1 MSDQPESG
9 EDLEPAHSSFRR
21 APKGGDVLD
30 SIYRLDAP
38 LGKGGVGVV
47 YRAWHLHL
55 QRPCAIKFLHP
66 QLVSNPELRTR
77 FRREA
82 QSAFQLGH
90 PHIVAITD
98 FRDDGTNW
106 PYLVMELVQ
115 GQSLRDR
122 LEKGPLDP
130 QLSVRLMAELAD
142 ALVVAHRR
150 GVIHRDLKPEN
161 LLLANVENPPPGEP
175 ALTLKVLDFGLSK
188 MLDGV
193 EITGSGRLVGSPSYM
208 SPEQARG
215 DSHLVDARSDIW
227 SVGVLL
233 YECLTAEKLFS
244 CDDFEQKRQM
254 IMAAKLPP
262 LPFTERGLPT
272 MIEKIITRCCQQK
285 PEHRYQSAT
294 SLLHSLNAVY
304 PKPQPRIDTLPPGT
318 KLQGGVLV
326 LGLPPSG
333 VNPTGSQQHEALVAA
348 PSAGESQS
356 GPEIVIVPAVVKS
369 MLPDSSTAS
378 VIKNG
383 ELVQGGAPKPG
394 LRKSH
399 VAIAAVAVSAA
410 LGFTSLAGYTLWQ
423 SQQKTP
429 IPNPNAATTVPQDP
443 LIKVSGVT
451 DPKPADPTG
460 VASSPDAK
468 AAPPAVTPDL
478 GVAAL
483 PKDSPS
489 PILPTGDEK
498 DEAKDAGAQGQTGIA
513 AATSP
518 RVHTPPNLPLRGPRA
533 KAIGEPPTHPL
544 RFGPPRHANLA
555 MLGLPAPASAVP
567 FAGPAP
573 DAKDGKESASAAG
586 NPVAAEKPAA
596 KEATSKD
603 AATAAEKTAAPAK
616 DGAAT
621 SASKEAVVKE
631 ATSKDTASRDGTA
644 KDDKDG
650 EPAKAEKPARKA
662 TPVADA
668 KNEPVTT
675 QEAAMAA
682 NAILR
687 KATPQVGRC
696 YPAEVVPPTKISVE
710 LTVAK
715 NGKITEASVE
725 GAGDQ
730 TACVRNAVKLIRLG
744 AISDADSY
752 NLQYDFVNIR
762 R

>member
-9 EDLEPAHSSFRR
+9 KDVEPAHSSVRR

-215 DSHLVDARSDIW
+215 DSHIVDARSDIW

-233 YECLTAEKLFS
+233 YECLTAEKLFA
-244 CDDFEQKRQM
+244 CEDFEQKRQL

-262 LPFTERGLPT
+262 LPFAERGLPT
-272 MIEKIITRCCQQK
+272 MIEKIIHRCCQQK
-285 PEHRYQSAT
+285 PENRYQSAT
-294 SLLHSLNAVY
+294 SLLHALNAVY

-318 KLQGGVLV
+318 KLQGGILV
-326 LGLPPSG
+326 LGQPPSG
-333 VNPTGSQQHEALVAA
+333 PADSTTSAELLAA
-348 PSAGESQS
+348 RSPSASQS
-356 GPEIVIVPAVVKS
+356 GPEIVIMPTAAKSVP
-369 MLPDSSTAS
+369 PDLSAAS
-378 VIKNG
+378 VIKSG
-383 ELVQGGAPKPG
+383 EMVAGGAQTG
-394 LRKSH
+394 TLRRSH
-399 VAIAAVAVSAA
+399 IAIAVAAVAAA
-410 LGFTSLAGYTLWQ
+410 LSFTSFAGYTLWQ
-423 SQQKTP
+423 SQQKSPRTP
-429 IPNPNAATTVPQDP
+429 DPSVGATSNPSTTEP
-443 LIKVSGVT
+443 LIKVSAVT
-451 DPKPADPTG
+451 DSKTTAPVGEATNPE
-460 VASSPDAK
+460 AK
-468 AAPPAVTPDL
+468 SLPSAATAPDL
-478 GVAAL
+478 GNAATVAI
-483 PKDSPS
+483 P
-489 PILPTGDEK
+489 PTPVFPVGDEK
-498 DEAKDAGAQGQTGIA
+498 DEPTDAGTSAKTAGAVA
-513 AATSP
+513 ASATP
-518 RVHTPPNLPLRGPRA
+518 KPHTPPNLPLRGPRA
-533 KAIGEPPTHPL
+533 KPIGEMPTHPL
-544 RFGPPRHANLA
+544 RFGPPRLANMNLG
-555 MLGLPAPASAVP
+555 MVGLPPPAQTVP
-567 FAGPAP
+567 FASRAA
-573 DAKDGKESASAAG
+573 DAKEAAATPGDKSIPAEKAPSTKDTAGKESAAKAA
-586 NPVAAEKPAA
+586 PTVMEAAAKDGTDAIKEA
-596 KEATSKD
+596 KEAK
-603 AATAAEKTAAPAK
+603 APE
-616 DGAAT
+616 G
-621 SASKEAVVKE
+621 
-631 ATSKDTASRDGTA
+631 
-644 KDDKDG
+644 DK
-650 EPAKAEKPARKA
+650 AARKVVA
-662 TPVADA
+662 VADA

-675 QEAAMAA
+675 QEAAVAA

-687 KATPQVGRC
+687 KATPQIGRC
-696 YPAEVVPPTKISVE
+696 YPADAVPPTKISVE
-710 LTVAK
+710 VTVAK
-715 NGKITEASVE
+715 NGKITDVTVD

-730 TACVRNAVKLIRLG
+730 AGCVRNAVKALRLG
-744 AISDADSY
+744 AIGDADSY

>member
-1 MSDQPESG
+1 MS
-9 EDLEPAHSSFRR
+9 A
-21 APKGGDVLD
+21 VLD
-30 SIYRLDAP
+30 AAVEAVRIATTYRTPVFLLSDGYVANGSEPWRLPAVEELPDISVEFATEANHTDAE
-38 LGKGGVGVV
+38 G
-47 YRAWHLHL
+47 
-55 QRPCAIKFLHP
+55 
-66 QLVSNPELRTR
+66 NPE
-77 FRREA
+77 F
-82 QSAFQLGH
+82 
-90 PHIVAITD
+90 
-98 FRDDGTNW
+98 W
-106 PYLVMELVQ
+106 PYLRDPSTMARPWAVPGTPGLEHRIGGIEKQDGTGNISYDPANHEHMVHVRADRIAGIAHDIPPVEVHGDVDDAELFVI
-115 GQSLRDR
+115 GWGSTWGAIDGAVNRCRRRGRRVAHAHLVHLNPFPANLGEVLRR
-122 LEKGPLDP
+122 YPRIVVPELNLG
-130 QLSVRLMAELAD
+130 QLSRLLRAE
-142 ALVVAHRR
+142 
-150 GVIHRDLKPEN
+150 
-161 LLLANVENPPPGEP
+161 
-175 ALTLKVLDFGLSK
+175 
-188 MLDGV
+188 
-193 EITGSGRLVGSPSYM
+193 Y
-208 SPEQARG
+208 
-215 DSHLVDARSDIW
+215 LVDARSDIW

-489 PILPTGDEK
+489 PVLPTGDEK